1 MSFLKKRKSV
11 YFKLKNFGPSFLKSM
26 SIGFQSIHG
35 HFITKNSQEKN
46 TINDYFK
53 LIFYFELCKISLNI
67 LEMYLWKRN
76 CV

>member
-35 HFITKNSQEKN
+35 HFITKNTQEKN
-46 TINDYFK
+46 TIRADSKYIYFAGV
-53 LIFYFELCKISLNI
+53 C
-67 LEMYLWKRN
+67 
-76 CV
+76 